1 MIDPLK
7 ERLYR
12 LLPAIY
18 RQRDPDYGYA
28 LRTLMNA
35 FESEFQLLETDM
47 DSLYHNWFIETAADW
62 VIPYIGELLDV
73 TDLSEKK
80 KLFFSQRRRVANT
93 IGYRRRKGIPAVL
106 EHVVQDV
113 TGWPARMIEYKQFL
127 AMTQHM
133 AHIQPDRG
141 KTIDLRQ
148 ASTLAG
154 LDGPF
159 DRSAHTVDVRHIGTN
174 TGPSAVPPPYNVIQ
188 GKYQP
193 HNLGLF
199 LWRLQSYQM
208 TNVPAGVVTHQAG
221 SKRLLP
227 AGCFTFDPLRRD
239 LQLFT
244 LSQEITAI
252 TDRIEASNVPAPI
265 TRADFANDLA
275 AYNACRPEEQG
286 ANSLYYGPDSS
297 LYIVLNGRPVQPSEI
312 VSADLSYWQPPVR
325 SGKQVA
331 VDVVLGRIVVLAPKE
346 FVENKRELVVETTYC
361 YGFSSEIGGGPY
373 IRELP
378 PTEAHVIDI
387 RRGSAIGTLQ
397 KAFAAWDDY
406 CRTTSK
412 PRATIRILDN
422 RTYAE
427 RDLIL
432 NLPTNSRLTIE
443 ATHGLRPT
451 INPVGNLDVRS
462 AGKDAHLILNGLLIH
477 CPLRLQG
484 DLQLDVAHCAVA
496 PYGIETSRT
505 MPNDATL
512 QLTIDH
518 CIIGPLRLQ
527 RGRGTLH
534 IQDSIIDA
542 FSAPH
547 AITTLLQYPLTDRS
561 SEENLAPH
569 PAAPDGDHF
578 RRTIPSKS
586 SSLAPGTEHLPGIV
600 TQIERATIFGVVQL
614 QEVSI
619 AREVIFTAPVFVRKQ
634 HTGQISFSYVP
645 NGSQTSQQDRCLPN
659 LATLQDHQ
667 TSPAEPLR
675 PLFTSTCYGDAGY
688 AQLSALCPMQIRR
701 GAESGSEM
709 GVFHDLRHIQRQ
721 DNLYHVLDEFFPFE
735 FATSI
740 FYPM

>member
-35 FESEFQLLETDM
+35 FESEFQLLEADM
-47 DSLYHNWFIETAADW
+47 DSLYENWFIETAAEW
-62 VIPYIGELLDV
+62 VIPYIGELLNV
-73 TDLSEKK
+73 SDLNEKK
-80 KLFFSQRRRVANT
+80 NLFFGQRRLVANT

-106 EHVVQDV
+106 EHVAQDV
-113 TGWPARMIEYKQFL
+113 TGWPARVIEYKQFL

-154 LDGPF
+154 LKGPF
-159 DRSAHTVDVRHIGTN
+159 DCAAHIVDVRHIGTD
-174 TGPSAVPPPYNVIQ
+174 TDPSAVPPPYNVIQ

-208 TNVPAGVVTHQAG
+208 ANVPAGVVTHESG
-221 SKRLLP
+221 SKHPLP
-227 AGCFTFDPLRRD
+227 AGCFTFDPLCRD

-244 LSQEITAI
+244 LPQEVTAM

-265 TRADFANDLA
+265 TRADIANDLV
-275 AYNACRPEEQG
+275 AYNARRQEEQG

-312 VSADLSYWQPPVR
+312 VSADLSQWQPPAR

-331 VDVVLGRIVVLAPKE
+331 VDVVLGRIVVLVPKE
-346 FVENKRELVVETTYC
+346 FVENRRELVVETTYC
-361 YGFSSEIGGGPY
+361 YGFSSELGSGPY

-378 PTEAHVIDI
+378 PTEAHIIDI
-387 RRGSAIGTLQ
+387 RRGSTIDTLQ

-406 CRTTSK
+406 CQTTSK

-422 RTYAE
+422 RTYVE
-427 RDLIL
+427 HDLIL

-451 INPVGNLDVRS
+451 INPVGSLDVRS
-462 AGKDAHLILNGLLIH
+462 AGRDAHLILNGLLIH

-484 DLQLDVAHCAVA
+484 DLQLDVAHCTVA
-496 PYGIETSRT
+496 PHGIEVSRT
-505 MPNDATL
+505 MPNTATL

-518 CIIGPLRLQ
+518 CITGPLRLQ

-542 FSAPH
+542 FSASH
-547 AITTLLQYPLTDRS
+547 AITTLGAEHQ
-561 SEENLAPH
+561 
-569 PAAPDGDHF
+569 
-578 RRTIPSKS
+578 
-586 SSLAPGTEHLPGIV
+586 PGLV
-600 TQIERATIFGVVQL
+600 SQIERATIFGAVQL
-614 QEVSI
+614 QELII
-619 AREVIFTAPVFVRKQ
+619 AREVIFTSPVFVRKQ

-645 NGSQTSQQDRCLPN
+645 DGSQAPQRDRCLPD
-659 LATLQDHQ
+659 LALLQSHQ

-675 PLFTSTCYGDAGY
+675 PIFTSTRYGDAGY
-688 AQLSALCPMQIRR
+688 AQLSALCPVQIRR

-709 GVFHDLRHIQRQ
+709 GVFHDLRQIQRQ
-721 DNLYHVLDEFFPFE
+721 DNLYYILDEFFPFE

-740 FYPM
+740 FYAT

>member
-1 MIDPLK
+1 MIDPVK

-35 FESEFQLLETDM
+35 FESEFQLLEADM
-47 DSLYHNWFIETAADW
+47 DSLYDNWFIETAADW
-62 VIPYIGELLDV
+62 VIPYIGELLDA
-73 TDLSEKK
+73 TDLSAKK
-80 KLFFSQRRRVANT
+80 NLFFSQRRRVANT

-106 EHVVQDV
+106 EHVAQDV
-113 TGWPARMIEYKQFL
+113 TGWPARVIEYKQFL
-127 AMTQHM
+127 AMMQHM

-141 KTIDLRQ
+141 KTVDLRQ

-159 DRSAHTVDVRHIGTN
+159 DRAAHTVDMRHIGTN
-174 TGPSAVPPPYNVIQ
+174 TDPSAVPPPYNVIQ

-208 TNVPAGVVTHQAG
+208 TNVPAGVVTEAG
-221 SKRLLP
+221 SKRPLP
-227 AGCFTFDPLRRD
+227 VGCFTFDPLRRD

-244 LSQEITAI
+244 LPQEVTAM

-275 AYNACRPEEQG
+275 AYNARRPEEQG

-297 LYIVLNGRPVQPSEI
+297 LYMVLNGRPVSPAEI
-312 VSADLSYWQPPVR
+312 ISADLSHWQPPVR

-331 VDVVLGRIVVLAPKE
+331 IDVVLGRIVVLAPKE

-361 YGFSSEIGGGPY
+361 YGFSSEIGGGSY

-378 PTEAHVIDI
+378 STEAHAVDIRHSSDIDILKEALPCIIDI
-387 RRGSAIGTLQ
+387 RRGSDIDTLK
-397 KAFAAWDDY
+397 KAFAIWDAY
-406 CRTTSK
+406 CEKISTMTNK
-412 PRATIRILDN
+412 PRGTIRILDN
-422 RTYAE
+422 RTYIE

-451 INPVGNLDVRS
+451 INPVGSLDVRS
-462 AGKDAHLILNGLLIH
+462 TGRDAHLTLNGLLIH
-477 CPLRLQG
+477 CSLRLQG
-484 DLQLDVAHCAVA
+484 DLQLDVAHCTIA
-496 PYGIETSRT
+496 PHGIEVSRT
-505 MPNDATL
+505 MPSTATL

-518 CIIGPLRLQ
+518 CIIGPLSLQ
-527 RGRGTLH
+527 RGRGMLH

-542 FSAPH
+542 CSAPH
-547 AITTLLQYPLTDRS
+547 AII
-561 SEENLAPH
+561 
-569 PAAPDGDHF
+569 
-578 RRTIPSKS
+578 TIR
-586 SSLAPGTEHLPGIV
+586 AEHLPSLV
-600 TQIERATIFGVVQL
+600 TQIERATILGAVQL
-614 QEVSI
+614 QEVTV
-619 AREVIFTAPVFVRKQ
+619 AREVIFTAPVLVCKQ

-645 NGSQTSQQDRCLPN
+645 PSSQTPQRDRCQPD
-659 LATLQDHQ
+659 LAILQSHQ

-675 PLFTSTCYGDAGY
+675 PLFTSTHYGDAGY

-709 GVFHDLRHIQRQ
+709 GVFHDLRQIQRQ
-721 DNLYHVLDEFFPFE
+721 DNLYHILNEFFPFE

-740 FYPM
+740 FYAT